1 MTPRVRRVLE
11 GLAGTAHLVLGA
23 ALLLVGANAL
33 LGLGA
38 PPRLDPTGAW
48 LDDGWARAARGA
60 LLAATGIAAL
70 GLVRVSP
77 FRRLAALGLLL
88 VAALGLAVSAGALD
102 LVALWAGCALATTVA
117 PLALV
122 IGDARRSAARH
133 ALATLLLGGL
143 ACGILAA
150 AFLAL
155 AALAGSTHL
164 VDIGFL
170 VTRHADA
177 SPLALTAVR
186 ATVVGAAILAAWAP
200 FHLAAPELWGEG
212 SAPLAGWLAI
222 AWPWAGFT
230 LLVRLSSGLVPALE
244 EWSFDAAAAASL
256 FLVLG
261 ALVPALAALAERRA
275 GRMLALLSIGTLSEL
290 LLGVRA
296 AGADGGAIAGGLLG
310 YGLAWV
316 ATAAALAGVRAR
328 TAPLPAGAPPPD
340 HLDALAGL
348 AARRPRTAL
357 ALALGALLWAG
368 LPGTFSLV
376 VRGTLWQT
384 ADAPA
389 GLVLLV
395 VAGGGFLRVLAVAR
409 LVGVLYFRAP
419 ESAAAGA
426 GAGTAG
432 AAGAAGQEVAAGEPV
447 PGALALGVHWRW
459 GLAFVAALGLEFGL
473 GLFAPDV
480 AGWLRSVAGAVAAG

>member
-1 MTPRVRRVLE
+1 MIARPFVRA
-11 GLAGTAHLVLGA
+11 AGTLHVLLGG
-23 ALLLVGANAL
+23 ALLLVGANVL

-70 GLVRVSP
+70 GLFRVP
-77 FRRLAALGLLL
+77 PLRRLAALGLLL
-88 VAALGLAVSAGALD
+88 VAALGLALSAGALD
-102 LVALWAGCALATTVA
+102 LVVLWAGCAVATTAA
-117 PLALV
+117 PLAV
-122 IGDARRSAARH
+122 VVGDERRSAARH
-133 ALATLLLGGL
+133 GLATLLLGGL

-186 ATVVGAAILAAWAP
+186 GAVVAAAILAAWAP

-222 AWPWAGFT
+222 AWPWAGLT
-230 LLVRLSSGLVPALE
+230 LLVRLSGGLVPALE

-261 ALVPALAALAERRA
+261 ALVPALAALAEKRA

-296 AGADGGAIAGGLLG
+296 GGADGGAIAAGLLG
-310 YGLAWV
+310 YALAWV

-328 TAPLPAGAPPPD
+328 RAALAESPGTPPVPPPD
-340 HLDALAGL
+340 HLEALAGM
-348 AARRPRTAL
+348 AARRPRAAL

-368 LPGTFSLV
+368 LPGTFSLA
-376 VRGTLWQT
+376 VRGTLWQA

-389 GLVLLV
+389 GLVLFV

-409 LVGVLYFRAP
+409 LVGTLYFRAP
-419 ESAAAGA
+419 GGAPGRAAAGDA
-426 GAGTAG
+426 GAPAPAG
-432 AAGAAGQEVAAGEPV
+432 APL
-447 PGALALGVHWRW
+447 PLRLGINPRW
-459 GLAFVAALGLEFGL
+459 GLAFVAALALEFGL
-473 GLFAPDV
+473 GLFAPGLP
-480 AGWLRSVAGAVAAG
+480 AWIRAVAGAAAAG